1 MALSSD
7 GKLAAAQFFAPERS
21 RTAAAQNMDP
31 ALRALLEQR
40 DALERQVNA
49 LRLKK
54 DGMDPAAYDA
64 QLETLVTDL
73 AIKSRQIREREG
85 RK

>member
-1 MALSSD
+1 
-7 GKLAAAQFFAPERS
+7 
-21 RTAAAQNMDP
+21 MDP

-40 DALERQVNA
+40 DALERQVNE

-54 DGMDPAAYDA
+54 DAMEPAAYDA
-64 QLETLVTDL
+64 QLEKLVTDL
-73 AIKSRQIREREG
+73 AVKSRQIRELEG